1 MFLGLDLGT
10 SSLKALLVDGEQ
22 RVVAAAAVPLTV
34 QRPAP
39 GHSEQDPE
47 AWWQALLTAMDALR
61 AERPRELAAVQAI
74 GLSGQMHGAVLL
86 DNAGQVLRPCILW
99 DDTRA
104 SAECC
109 ELEQGFPA
117 LHAIT
122 GNLAMPGFTAPK
134 LLWVRRHEP
143 DVFRRTAQ
151 VLLPKAWLRFR
162 MIGEYIEEMSDASGT
177 LWLDVGRRDWSDASL
192 AATGL
197 SRANVPRLVEG
208 TAPAGTLRPELA
220 ARWGMD
226 RPPLLAGGAG
236 DNAAGAVGLGAIRP
250 GSAFVSLGTSGVLWA
265 TTGRFTPYPQ
275 AAVHAFCHAV
285 PGVWHQM
292 GVTLSAAASLAWWA
306 GIAGRPETELL
317 AELPPVRAPGEAL
330 FLPYL
335 AGERTPHNDG
345 AVRGAFA
352 GLSHATDRAALT
364 QAVLEG
370 VAFSIRHCLD
380 ALAASGT
387 HVVDADLIGGGSRS
401 PAWAGILAAVLGIT
415 LHRLPEGERGG
426 AFGAARLARL
436 ALTGEDPDAVCTPPV
451 HAETILPDPA
461 LTEAYAGSL
470 ARYRALYPCMAEAM
484 RDPPSA
490 RTAP

>member
-10 SSLKALLVDGEQ
+10 SALKALLVDAEQ
-22 RVVAAAAVPLTV
+22 RVVAGATAPVSV

-47 AWWQALLTAMDALR
+47 AWWQALLAVMATLQAGH
-61 AERPRELAAVQAI
+61 PRELAAVQAI
-74 GLSGQMHGAVLL
+74 GLAGHMHGAVLL
-86 DNAGQVLRPCILW
+86 DDAGQVLRPCILW

-104 SAECC
+104 TAECA
-109 ELEQGFPA
+109 ELEQAFPA
-117 LHAIT
+117 LHGIT

-143 DVFRRTAQ
+143 DLFRRTAT

-162 MIGEYIEEMSDASGT
+162 LTGEYIEEMSDASGT
-177 LWLDVGRRDWSDASL
+177 LWLDVGRRDWSDAAL

-197 SRANVPRLVEG
+197 QRGHMPRLVEG
-208 TAPAGTLRPELA
+208 SAPAGTLRPELA
-220 ARWGMD
+220 AEWGMD
-226 RPPLLAGGAG
+226 RPMLAGGAG

-265 TTGRFTPYPQ
+265 TTGQFVPAPK
-275 AAVHAFCHAV
+275 AAVHAFCHAL
-285 PGVWHQM
+285 PGTWHQM

-306 GIAGRPETELL
+306 GIVGMSETALL
-317 AELPPVRAPGEAL
+317 AELPPVHKPSGAM

-335 AGERTPHNDG
+335 SGERTPHNDG

-352 GLSHATDRAALT
+352 GLSQGTGRAALT

-370 VAFSIRHCLD
+370 VAFSLRDCLD

-387 HVVDADLIGGGSRS
+387 QVAEADLIGGGSRS
-401 PAWAGILAAVLGIT
+401 RAWAGIIASVLGIP
-415 LHRLPEGERGG
+415 LHLSAEGERGG

-436 ALTGEDPDAVCTPPV
+436 ALSGEDPAAVCTP
-451 HAETILPDPA
+451 ATRTETVMPEPG
-461 LTEAYAGSL
+461 LTQAYAECL
-470 ARYRALYPCMAEAM
+470 ARYRALYPGL
-484 RDPPSA
+484 A
-490 RTAP
+490 RRALPGAPA